1 MARQYSVGAFAAR
14 SGVSVRT
21 LHHYDRIGLL
31 RPAARTASGHRRYTD
46 ADLLTLQQIRTLRYL
61 GFSLRQIAALL
72 HREDFHLRASMRVQ
86 HALLRQRLAELE
98 RVAQALEALLA
109 EHEATGRWAWD
120 RLAGLVAAVETQLT
134 ARGAPTMEQHYTPEQ
149 LARWRALDQQVPAE
163 ERAAIEREWAEL
175 LAAVRASQHLDPA
188 SPEAQALVDRWDR
201 AMATLRDS
209 YERRGFG
216 DLLAAVGERYRQGA
230 FEGSPEAPQAADFAF
245 IERARRARRG
255 DTR

>member
-31 RPAARTASGHRRYTD
+31 RPARTTSGHRRYTD

-72 HREDFHLRASMRVQ
+72 RREDFHLVASMRIQ
-86 HALLRQRLAELE
+86 RALLRQRIAALE
-98 RVAQALEALLA
+98 QVARALEALLA
-109 EHEATGRWAWD
+109 EQQTTGRWAWD
-120 RLAGLVAAVETQLT
+120 RLAGMVAAVETRLT
-134 ARGAPTMEQHYTPEQ
+134 KKGTTHMEQHYTPEQ
-149 LARWRALDQQVPAE
+149 VARWRALDAQVPAE

-175 LAAVRASQHLDPA
+175 LAAVRASRHLDPA
-188 SPEAQALVDRWDR
+188 SPEAQALVERWDR
-201 AMATLRDS
+201 AMARLRDS

-230 FEGSPEAPQAADFAF
+230 FEGSPAAPQAADFAY
-245 IERARRARRG
+245 IERARRAGRSSGR
-255 DTR
+255 